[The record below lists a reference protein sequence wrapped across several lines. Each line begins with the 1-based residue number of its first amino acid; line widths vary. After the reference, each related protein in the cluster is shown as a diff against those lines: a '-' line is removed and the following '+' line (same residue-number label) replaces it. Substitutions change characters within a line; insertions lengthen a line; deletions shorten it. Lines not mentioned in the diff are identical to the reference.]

1 MPQAAERGQENIF
14 DILCLQRT
22 AKRIAVE
29 LRVVTR
35 TRHRADVGKAGDAI
49 DVQQRDEF
57 FYGQGRMPD
66 RENSPFGPARLLR
79 RRMFA
84 HHVDRRNSSTV
95 TPNELEITI
104 ERSGLSVL
112 DERGVVYPLRN
123 AWQPSTDVD
132 VNHMV
137 AAARN

>member
-1 MPQAAERGQENIF
+1 
-14 DILCLQRT
+14 
-22 AKRIAVE
+22 
-29 LRVVTR
+29 
-35 TRHRADVGKAGDAI
+35 
-49 DVQQRDEF
+49 
-57 FYGQGRMPD
+57 
-66 RENSPFGPARLLR
+66 
-79 RRMFA
+79 MFA
-84 HHVDRRNSSTV
+84 HHVDRRVSSTV

-112 DERGVVYPLRN
+112 DERGVVYHPLRN